1 MDLEPF
7 KNKNY
12 NIYKKEKIGFI
23 WTRIKLLICD
33 KIKRVG
39 ALLWITIYTD
49 FERAVLNIKDVV
61 RN

>member
-7 KNKNY
+7 KNKNGSV
-12 NIYKKEKIGFI
+12 YKKEKIGFI
-23 WTRIKLLICD
+23 WARIKLAIYD

-39 ALLWITIYTD
+39 ALPQITVYMD
-49 FERAVLNIKDVV
+49 FKWAVLNAKDVV